1 VRLAE
6 RRLALLDWIE
16 SALCTVDIRQRIRL
30 ESLRNVAAC
39 AVRTTQA
46 WVAESHVDQR
56 LLVMIASKVVHL
68 LALQLILN
76 AFAVWSIT
84 D

>member
-1 VRLAE
+1 
-6 RRLALLDWIE
+6 
-16 SALCTVDIRQRIRL
+16 
-30 ESLRNVAAC
+30 
-39 AVRTTQA
+39 VRTTQA